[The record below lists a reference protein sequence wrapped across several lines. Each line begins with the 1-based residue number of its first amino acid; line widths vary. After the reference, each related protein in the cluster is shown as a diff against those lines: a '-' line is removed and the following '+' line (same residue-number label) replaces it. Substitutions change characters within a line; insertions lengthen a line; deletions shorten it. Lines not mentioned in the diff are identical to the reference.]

1 MRARDAVLSV
11 GAFGPATVFA
21 LAGTVLF
28 SVGRGDSPLGHA
40 VLDTGVWLLSTVI
53 ALALWNLGARTSD
66 RLLRLLALSFAMTS
80 LCELGHV
87 LVTVEWSGALAPIAR
102 SREWLRPATW
112 PSGAYL
118 LPIGIACAIRLAS
131 RARLNDFGVG
141 AGLLVLGV
149 ALLVIFSYL
158 PRYSAPGLFGISR
171 PTLVLVSPLWVL
183 VGLVCW
189 QRRAQ
194 HRIFPALA
202 LVAVLLFLA
211 SLAMLYSQAPSDAP
225 AMTAH
230 LGKACGYLT
239 LVLILIRWASLDAVE
254 RIRAEQALAATN
266 ATLERRVGERT
277 VELQSANSALQD
289 SHLRTRAIFETALDG
304 VVTIDQ
310 RGRITEFNP
319 AAERIFGYARANVVG
334 RPLEEIIIPPD
345 LREAHRQ
352 GLARYL
358 ANGEAKILGKRIELT
373 GLRADGS
380 IVPVELSINHMPG
393 SGPPQFAGFL
403 RDITERH
410 AAEAKLLAQIAR
422 LNLLDQTTRAIGERQ
437 DLRSI
442 FQAVLRSLE
451 DHLPID
457 FGCICL
463 GEPGQKA
470 LSVSCIGARS
480 SAIAQELALTE
491 QSRIDID
498 ENFFGRCMRGQL
510 LYEPDVAASPVAFPA
525 RLARAGLRSL
535 VIAPLLVESEVF
547 GVMIVARGQIAGFT
561 SGECEFVRQLTQH
574 VALASHQA
582 KLYTA
587 LQRAYEDLR
596 QSQQAVLQQER
607 LRALGQMASGIAH
620 DINNALSPATLYMES
635 LLERDPSL
643 STRARE
649 ELKIVQRAIDDVANT
664 VARMSQFSR
673 PREDELALAPVDLN
687 EMLRQVVNLTRA
699 IWNDMPQKR
708 GVVIRMETDYAAD
721 LPAIMGAESEIRDA
735 LTNLVLNA
743 VDAVADG
750 GTITVRSR
758 RVGSGSIARV
768 QVEVCDTGVGMSEAN
783 RLQCL
788 EPFFTTKG
796 ERGTGLGLSMVY
808 GMVQRHSAEIEIVS
822 ELGKGTTMRLSFL
835 EPTTEMVRQPH
846 EAALPLKRMR
856 ILVVDD
862 DPMLLKSL
870 RDALEGDGHTITIAD
885 GGQAGI
891 DAFAAAE
898 RQGEQFAAVI
908 TDLGMPYIDGRR
920 VAAAIKAMSAVTPVI
935 LLTGWGHRL
944 RQNNEVPEHI
954 DRVLAKPP
962 KLEEL
967 RAALAETTASHAPGS
982 APEAAA

>member
-1 MRARDAVLSV
+1 MRARDAMLSV

-21 LAGTVLF
+21 LAGAVLLTIHSDF
-28 SVGRGDSPLGHA
+28 PHLHA
-40 VLDTGVWLLSTVI
+40 VLDTAVWLMSAVV
-53 ALALWNLGARTSD
+53 AFSLWDLGARSND
-66 RLLRLLALSFAMTS
+66 RFQRWLALSFAVTS
-80 LCELGHV
+80 MLEFVHV
-87 LVTVEWSGALAPIAR
+87 LVTVEWSGVLAPISHA
-102 SREWLRPATW
+102 REWLRPTTW
-112 PSGAYL
+112 PPAVHI
-118 LPIGIACAIRLAS
+118 LPMGIACAIGLTS
-131 RARLNDFGVG
+131 RVRWNDFGVA
-141 AGLLVLGV
+141 AGLLIFGV
-149 ALLVIFSYL
+149 ALLGLFSYL
-158 PRYSAPGLFGISR
+158 PRYAEPGLFGISR
-171 PTLVLVSPLWVL
+171 PTLVLVPLLWAT
-183 VGLVCW
+183 VGFACW
-189 QRRAQ
+189 RRRAM

-211 SLAMLYSQAPSDAP
+211 NLAMLYSQAPHDAP
-225 AMTAH
+225 AMVAH

-239 LVLILIRWASLDAVE
+239 LVLIVIQWASQDAAE
-254 RIRAEQALAATN
+254 RIRAEHALAATN
-266 ATLERRVGERT
+266 ANLERRVSERT
-277 VELQSANSALQD
+277 AELQSANSALQD

-304 VVTIDQ
+304 VLTIDQ
-310 RGRITEFNP
+310 SGRITEFNP
-319 AAERIFGYARANVVG
+319 AAERIFGYARANVIG
-334 RPLEEIIIPPD
+334 QLLDETIIPPD
-345 LREAHRQ
+345 LRAAHRQ

-358 ANGEAKILGKRIELT
+358 AHGEAKILGKRIELP

-380 IVPVELSINHMPG
+380 TVAIELSINHMPG

-410 AAEAKLLAQIAR
+410 EAESKLLAQIAR

-442 FQAVLRSLE
+442 FHAVLRSLE

-457 FGCICL
+457 FGCVCL

-491 QSRIDID
+491 QSRIDFD
-498 ENFFGRCMRGQL
+498 ENCFGRCMRGQL

-547 GVMIVARGQIAGFT
+547 GVMIVSRRQVAGFT
-561 SGECEFVRQLTQH
+561 SGECEFIRQLTEH
-574 VALASHQA
+574 VALAAHQA
-582 KLYTA
+582 KLYIA

-635 LLERDPSL
+635 LLERDPNL

-673 PREDELALAPVDLN
+673 PREGELALAPVNLN
-687 EMLRQVVNLTRA
+687 EMLGQVVNLTRA
-699 IWNDMPQKR
+699 LWNDMPQKR

-735 LTNLVLNA
+735 LTNLILNA
-743 VDAVADG
+743 VDALADG
-750 GTITVRSR
+750 GMITVRSR
-758 RVGSGSIARV
+758 VVGSGSVARV
-768 QVEVCDTGVGMSEAN
+768 QVEVCDTGIGMSEAN

-808 GMVQRHSAEIEIVS
+808 GMVQRHSAEIEILS

-835 EPTTEMVRQPH
+835 RATTGVLSQSH
-846 EAALPLKRMR
+846 EAALPLRRMR

-870 RDALEGDGHTITIAD
+870 RDALEGDGHIVTVAD

-891 DAFAAAE
+891 DAFAVAE
-898 RQGEQFAAVI
+898 RHGERFAVVI
-908 TDLGMPYIDGRR
+908 TDLGMPYVDGRR
-920 VAAAIKAMSAVTPVI
+920 VAAAIKAMSAVTPVV

-944 RQNNEVPEHI
+944 REDNELPEHI

-962 KLEEL
+962 KLDEL
-967 RAALAETTASHAPGS
+967 RAALAETTIAYAPGS
-982 APEAAA
+982 APQAAA